1 MSNERKIIIIGGGC
15 AGLTAALYAARND
28 LAPLVIEGASPGGQ
42 LMLTTEVENYPGF
55 AEGVTGPQLIMSM
68 HDQAGRFGAEFAQTD
83 ATSVDLSGRPF
94 AVVAGGE
101 TYAAEA
107 LIIATGANANLLG
120 LDAEERLM
128 GHGISVCA
136 TCDGPFFRGRDILV
150 IGGGDSAME
159 EANFLTRFA
168 SRVTIVHRRDELRA
182 SKIMQDRATSNPKID
197 FLWSHTLVDVIGE
210 VESGV
215 TAARVK
221 NLKTGEISEVACGG
235 VFFAIGHTPNTG
247 LVEGQVELDAKG
259 YIVTGE
265 GRTSASVAGVF
276 AAGDVVDSRYQQAVT
291 AAGMGCMAALDA
303 QAFLE
308 SAEYTA

>member
-1 MSNERKIIIIGGGC
+1 MSKESKIIIIGGGC
-15 AGLTAALYAARND
+15 AGLTAALYAARNE
-28 LAPLVIEGASPGGQ
+28 LAPLVFEGASPGGQ

-55 AEGVTGPQLIMSM
+55 VDGVMGPQLIMSM
-68 HDQAGRFGAEFAQTD
+68 HDQAKRFGAELAQTD
-83 ATSVDLSGRPF
+83 VESVDLSSRPF
-94 AVVAGGE
+94 AVVAGGQ

-168 SRVTIVHRRDELRA
+168 SRVTVVHRRDELRA
-182 SKIMQDRATSNPKID
+182 SKIMQDRATGNPKID
-197 FLWSHTLVDVIGE
+197 FLWSHVLVDVLGD

-215 TAARVK
+215 TAVK
-221 NLKTGEISEVACGG
+221 VKDLKTDEIKEVACGG

-247 LVEGQVELDAKG
+247 LVKGQVELDVKG

-265 GRTSASVAGVF
+265 RQTSASVAGVF

-308 SAEYTA
+308 SAE

>member
-1 MSNERKIIIIGGGC
+1 MATARKIIIIGGGC
-15 AGLTAALYAARND
+15 AGLTAALYAARNE
-28 LAPLVIEGASPGGQ
+28 LAPIVFEGASPGGQ

-55 AEGVTGPQLIMSM
+55 VEGVMGPQLIMSM
-68 HDQAGRFGAEFAQTD
+68 RDQAKRFGAEFVQAD
-83 ATSVDLSGRPF
+83 VDSVDLSHRPF
-94 AVVAGGE
+94 EVVVGSETHHAG
-101 TYAAEA
+101 A
-107 LIIATGANANLLG
+107 LILATGANANLLG
-120 LDAEERLM
+120 IEAEERLM

-136 TCDGPFFRGRDILV
+136 TCDGPFFRDKDILV

-159 EANFLTRFA
+159 EGTFLTRFA
-168 SRVTIVHRRDELRA
+168 KRVTIVHRRDELRA
-182 SKIMQDRATSNPKID
+182 SKIMQERAKGNPKID
-197 FLWSHTLVDVIGE
+197 FLWSHLLVDVLGD

-215 TAARVK
+215 TGAKVQD
-221 NLKTGEISEVACGG
+221 LKTGDVREVACEG

-247 LVEGQVELDAKG
+247 LVKGEVELDAKG

-265 GRTSASVAGVF
+265 CRTQTSVAGVF

-308 SAEYTA
+308 SAQ